1 MKTCTCIICE
11 GDENKNF
18 FYKRKAFFY
27 LYLSKCN
34 AKELMQASSLYLDD
48 WYFVLFC
55 FVLIVLVLIALSKC
69 ECAEFS
75 SMG

>member
-1 MKTCTCIICE
+1 
-11 GDENKNF
+11 
-18 FYKRKAFFY
+18 
-27 LYLSKCN
+27 
-34 AKELMQASSLYLDD
+34 MQASSLYLDD

-75 SMG
+75 SME